1 MKTKLLALLLLVAM
15 TLTMV
20 SCAGRPKLNI
30 DKAKDN
36 LEDNGYIVV
45 TYDDLTIGVEEVL
58 SASNG
63 DDSLYIGK
71 FDTAKMAKLEY
82 NQLKE
87 KYDYE
92 IKALKLEIKEVKYIL
107 KKYKNEL
114 KSDEIDYYED
124 RLKDLQE
131 ELEEM
136 KKDYVF
142 GISGKTV
149 WYGTADAAK
158 DSRR

>member
-15 TLTMV
+15 MLTMV

-36 LEDNGYIVV
+36 LEDNGYFVM
-45 TYDDLTIGVEEVL
+45 TYDDPTIGVNEVL

-71 FDTAKMAKLEY
+71 FDTAKMAKIAY

-92 IKALKLEIKEVKYIL
+92 VKALKLEIKEVKYIL
-107 KKYKNEL
+107 RKYKNEL
-114 KSDEIDYYED
+114 KSAEIDSYED
-124 RLKDLQE
+124 KLKDLQE
-131 ELEEM
+131 ELEDL

-149 WYGTADAAK
+149 WYGTVDAAK
-158 DSRR
+158 DSRK